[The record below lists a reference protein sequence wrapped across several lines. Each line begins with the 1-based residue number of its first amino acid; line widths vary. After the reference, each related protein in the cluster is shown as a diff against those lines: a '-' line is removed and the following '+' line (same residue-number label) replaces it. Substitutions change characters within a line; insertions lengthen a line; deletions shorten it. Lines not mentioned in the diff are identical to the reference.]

1 MWPLGLVL
9 LKDGRGICN
18 MRNGLTARSACA
30 VTSIVTK
37 GPLLHRVNTIVFFKC
52 FFCLCVSRLQF
63 YIYIYIFF
71 LTSLNGEK
79 L

>member
-18 MRNGLTARSACA
+18 VRNGLTARSACA
-30 VTSIVTK
+30 VISIVTK
-37 GPLLHRVNTIVFFKC
+37 GPLLHMVNKSVFVL
-52 FFCLCVSRLQF
+52 FFVCVLVDCNF
-63 YIYIYIFF
+63 IYIYK
-71 LTSLNGEK
+71 LTSLKGEK